1 MEIIATKNPA
11 QVAGESLARLLQQ
24 YHDMPILLLLSGGS
38 ALAMLSHVPYE
49 VLSSNITLTVLDE
62 RFSTN
67 PSINNF
73 AQLETT
79 DFFKKAMGRK
89 VSVISTKIK
98 QNESLLQAGERF
110 AAALHVWRA
119 QHENGVVL
127 ATMGIG
133 ADGHTAGIFPNTE
146 AVDFSAAS
154 WVVSYV
160 VPPEVNQF
168 QERITVTYTFLKD
181 EVTAVVGYVVG
192 IEKQAVIAK
201 LQQTMCPLS
210 EMPACI
216 LRELKAVQLVTDQ
229 VD

>member
-11 QVAGESLARLLQQ
+11 QAAGELLTTLLRQ
-24 YHDMPILLLLSGGS
+24 YHGVPVLLLLSGGS
-38 ALAMLSHVPYE
+38 SLEMLSYVSSE
-49 VLSSNITLTVLDE
+49 ILSSEITLTTLDE

-73 AQLETT
+73 TQLETT
-79 DFFKKAMGRK
+79 DFLKKAMGRG
-89 VSVISTKIK
+89 VNVISTKIK
-98 QNESLLQAGERF
+98 QDESLLQAGERF
-110 AAALHVWRA
+110 AAALHAWRT
-119 QHENGVVL
+119 QHEDGVVL

-133 ADGHTAGIFPNTE
+133 ADGHTAGIFPNTDG
-146 AVDFSAAS
+146 VDFSAAS

-168 QERITVTYTFLKD
+168 QERITVTYTFLRD
-181 EVTAVVGYVVG
+181 EVEAVVGYAVG
-192 IEKQAVIAK
+192 IEKLAVIAK
-201 LQQTMCPLS
+201 LQQTVCPVS
-210 EMPACI
+210 EIPACI